1 MTTTKIDIPPPYK
14 KDLEREK
21 IAKNIKKYLAKGGK
35 VTQCPRNAFTT
46 VDPDGKPVKKKKFDG
61 GRNASLTSPD
71 KRTLGGFV
79 FPPKKGKE

>member
-1 MTTTKIDIPPPYK
+1 VTTTKIDIPPPYK

-21 IAKNIKKYLAKGGK
+21 IAEDIKKYLAKGGTI
-35 VTQCPRNAFTT
+35 TQCPRNAFTT

-71 KRTLGGFV
+71 KITLGGFV
-79 FPPKKGKE
+79 PKKGKD